1 MRVQSSPE
9 RLYELEY
16 DGKVVRGCWGAA
28 ADSHSHRWGRF
39 EFTSDADGNA
49 FSGKYGDGNADLTNT
64 WNGSRSSLTDLPDSA
79 PPAPELQAVEPEVE
93 AEREPKA
100 EPGPEPEPEPEPGTP
115 ASPNVDGDLETLKEQ
130 MRREAE
136 EAAALRRAAEEEMA
150 AAARQQAEALENA
163 MADKALATSTLLQEM
178 SEIRLEL
185 AQAEKGFSD
194 KLHDH
199 SETID
204 GQIKHLETELHEQL
218 PEVAAVR
225 ESLVNL
231 KDSMQDKVDKQ
242 ALERLEQLIAA
253 NTGST
258 DGSSQPTQSVPEL
271 TGILGA
277 IDEMKSGLSNK
288 ADFDMLQRM
297 ETQLL
302 QQVHDLIAKVAEEAA
317 ANQPIPEPAEPSA
330 GAPSQEALQMINGM
344 LADLAALREE
354 LTYTQAKL
362 SEAEQ
367 KAIDHAAETA
377 RMFFNAKQQELE
389 DMLKAMQAD
398 RSQPDEASLQP
409 VSLPAPAVDLDGL
422 VRDEQLRESLDT
434 KADVG
439 YCDEL
444 FRQLEEQLQEHM
456 QNQSGADNAVMSS
469 GSTELKIFKRSWW
482 ETMQAQINQKA
493 SNRDIQQLRAQ
504 VSQLQAAQVGDN
516 SSRPSTRGSM
526 SRARTPVSGVPRPT
540 AGDSS
545 YGLEN
550 PTGEAGTGRLVNAAN
565 ASVAG
570 SLPGGKKGA
579 TLSSAEP
586 QMHVVVGEFP
596 SKTNPRMSRSLG
608 GGAVALRADDEIVF
622 LQNRLEEKLTV
633 LKKMY
638 DNKGW
643 GVRGATVLNAASM
656 LAEPLDMSRGG
667 LPADAST
674 VGALPTRSL
683 WSRNSHQ
690 RAMKRIGGSGGAGP
704 HGSGGASAL
713 GRRQLYPMDYGGGA
727 SGMGFGEALPFR
739 SITGQVSPIGA
750 SVNSQ
755 PHLGCLC
762 ATGRVVCQTSHSYSH
777 SYAMCCF
784 WQANWPRQQE
794 PS

>member
-1 MRVQSSPE
+1 V
-9 RLYELEY
+9 
-16 DGKVVRGCWGAA
+16 
-28 ADSHSHRWGRF
+28 
-39 EFTSDADGNA
+39 
-49 FSGKYGDGNADLTNT
+49 
-64 WNGSRSSLTDLPDSA
+64 
-79 PPAPELQAVEPEVE
+79 VEPEPD
-93 AEREPKA
+93 AKPEPVPET
-100 EPGPEPEPEPEPGTP
+100 EPVDEPEPEPEPEPKP
-115 ASPNVDGDLETLKEQ
+115 EPEASANVDGDLEALKEQ

-136 EAAALRRAAEEEMA
+136 EAAAARRAAEEEMA
-150 AAARQQAEALENA
+150 AAAKRQADALENA

-178 SEIRLEL
+178 TEIRLEL
-185 AQAEKGFSD
+185 AEAEKGFSD
-194 KLHDH
+194 KLHGH

-231 KDSMQDKVDKQ
+231 KDTMQDKVDKE

-253 NTGST
+253 NA
-258 DGSSQPTQSVPEL
+258 GSSDGGQPTQSVPEL

-277 IDEMKSGLSNK
+277 IDEMKSGLSSK
-288 ADFDMLQRM
+288 ADLDMLQRM

-302 QQVHDLIAKVAEEAA
+302 QQVHDLVTKVAEEAA
-317 ANQPIPEPAEPSA
+317 ANQPVAEPSD
-330 GAPSQEALQMINGM
+330 GSPSQEALETINGM

-354 LTYTQAKL
+354 LTFTQAKL

-377 RMFFNAKQQELE
+377 RMFFNAKQQEME
-389 DMLKAMQAD
+389 EMLRALQAD
-398 RSQPDEASLQP
+398 QSQPDETSVEPL
-409 VSLPAPAVDLDGL
+409 PAVDLDGL
-422 VRDEQLRESLDT
+422 VHDEQLREGLDT
-434 KADVG
+434 KADVA

-444 FRQLEEQLQEHM
+444 FHQLEEQLQEYM
-456 QNQSGADNAVMSS
+456 QNQSGTDNAVMSS

-504 VSQLQAAQVGDN
+504 ITQLQAAQAGDA

-526 SRARTPVSGVPRPT
+526 SRARTPVSGIPRPT
-540 AGDSS
+540 AGD
-545 YGLEN
+545 GHPGVQN

-565 ASVAG
+565 TGVAG

-579 TLSSAEP
+579 ALSSAEP

-596 SKTNPRMSRSLG
+596 SKANPRMSRSLG

-656 LAEPLDMSRGG
+656 LAEPLDISRGG
-667 LPADAST
+667 LPADASKI
-674 VGALPTRSL
+674 GALPTRSL

-690 RAMKRIGGSGGAGP
+690 RAMKRIGGTAGT
-704 HGSGGASAL
+704 GSGSASAL
-713 GRRQLYPMDYGGGA
+713 GRRQLYPMDYSGGTSGA
-727 SGMGFGEALPFR
+727 GMGMSQALPFR
-739 SITGQVSPIGA
+739 SITGVQSVSPIGTPV
-750 SVNSQ
+750 SSQ
-755 PHLGCLC
+755 PHRLSTYQRTCVTAWFAEPVICRVGAMAICLQQ
-762 ATGRVVCQTSHSYSH
+762 VS
-777 SYAMCCF
+777 
-784 WQANWPRQQE
+784 WPHQQE

>member
-1 MRVQSSPE
+1 VEVVDPE
-9 RLYELEY
+9 AKL
-16 DGKVVRGCWGAA
+16 
-28 ADSHSHRWGRF
+28 
-39 EFTSDADGNA
+39 
-49 FSGKYGDGNADLTNT
+49 
-64 WNGSRSSLTDLPDSA
+64 
-79 PPAPELQAVEPEVE
+79 EPE
-93 AEREPKA
+93 A
-100 EPGPEPEPEPEPGTP
+100 EPVPEPEPEPEPEPVSEAP
-115 ASPNVDGDLETLKEQ
+115 ANVDEDLEALKEQ

-136 EAAALRRAAEEEMA
+136 EAAAVRRAAEEEMA
-150 AAARQQAEALENA
+150 AAAKRQADALEKA

-178 SEIRLEL
+178 TEIRLEL

-194 KLHDH
+194 KLHGH

-204 GQIKHLETELHEQL
+204 GQIKHLEAELHEQL

-225 ESLVNL
+225 ESLVTL
-231 KDSMQDKVDKQ
+231 KDTMQDKVDKE
-242 ALERLEQLIAA
+242 ALERLEQIIAA
-253 NTGST
+253 NAGSL
-258 DGSSQPTQSVPEL
+258 DGSQPTQSVPEL

-277 IDEMKSGLSNK
+277 IDEMKSGLSSK
-288 ADFDMLQRM
+288 ADLDMLQRM

-317 ANQPIPEPAEPSA
+317 GNQRVAEPADSS
-330 GAPSQEALQMINGM
+330 PSQEALETINGM

-354 LTYTQAKL
+354 LTFTQAKL

-377 RMFFNAKQQELE
+377 RMFFNAKQQEME
-389 DMLKAMQAD
+389 EMLKALQAD
-398 RSQPDEASLQP
+398 QSQSDENSVEPLS
-409 VSLPAPAVDLDGL
+409 VPAPAVDLDGL
-422 VRDEQLRESLDT
+422 VHDEQLREGLDT
-434 KADVG
+434 KADVA

-444 FRQLEEQLQEHM
+444 FHQLEEQLQEFM
-456 QNQSGADNAVMSS
+456 QNQSGTDNAVMSS

-504 VSQLQAAQVGDN
+504 IAQLQAAQAGDA

-526 SRARTPVSGVPRPT
+526 SRARTPISGVPRPT
-540 AGDSS
+540 AGD
-545 YGLEN
+545 GQPGVQN

-565 ASVAG
+565 ASVAD

-596 SKTNPRMSRSLG
+596 SKVNPRMSRSLG

-656 LAEPLDMSRGG
+656 LAQPLDMSRGG
-667 LPADAST
+667 LPSDASKI
-674 VGALPTRSL
+674 GALPTRSL

-690 RAMKRIGGSGGAGP
+690 RAMKRIGGAAGAGP
-704 HGSGGASAL
+704 SGSGSASAL
-713 GRRQLYPMDYGGGA
+713 GRRQLYPMDYSGGTSGA
-727 SGMGFGEALPFR
+727 GMGMSQALPFR
-739 SITGQVSPIGA
+739 SITGQVSPIGKP
-750 SVNSQ
+750 VNSHLHRMSIAPTYQ
-755 PHLGCLC
+755 PAC
-762 ATGRVVCQTSHSYSH
+762 AP
-777 SYAMCCF
+777 A
-784 WQANWPRQQE
+784 
-794 PS
+794 